1 MESEEI
7 IKLFDSCW
15 FEMEIFKKQTSPS
28 TSTGFEPNPDPRVEE
43 DSSKPELTRTP
54 TLHTRSMSDQLS
66 LISTA
71 FIAAGSFSPDSV
83 LRPPKLHKII
93 SGKEVTEEDLQDNG
107 SSVQE
112 GGKKGVARA
121 ISRRKQGSSKS
132 LSDLEFEE
140 LKGFMDLGFVFSEE
154 DNKDSRLVE
163 IIPGLQRLGKQV
175 DGHEGI
181 KEGGDDDRA
190 EVSRPYLSE
199 AWEVAETRRRGR
211 RLRKEN
217 PLMNWRVPDLG
228 NEIDMKDSLRWWAH
242 TVASTVK

>member
-7 IKLFDSCW
+7 INLFYSCW

-28 TSTGFEPNPDPRVEE
+28 TSKGSEPNPDPRVEE
-43 DSSKPELTRTP
+43 NSPKPELTRTP

-66 LISTA
+66 SISTS
-71 FIAAGSFSPDSV
+71 FMGTSSFSPDSV
-83 LRPPKLHKII
+83 LHPVKLHKII
-93 SGKEVTEEDLQDNG
+93 SGKEVTEEDLQDN
-107 SSVQE
+107 SRRVQE
-112 GGKKGVARA
+112 PKKKGLARMVT
-121 ISRRKQGSSKS
+121 RRKKGSSKS

-163 IIPGLQRLGKQV
+163 IIPGLQRLGKKV
-175 DGHEGI
+175 EGDEEI
-181 KEGGDDDRA
+181 KEGGDDGRA

-199 AWEVAETRRRGR
+199 AWEVAETRRR
-211 RLRKEN
+211 RKKD
-217 PLMNWRVPDLG
+217 PLMNWRVPDFG
-228 NEIDMKDSLRWWAH
+228 NEIDMKDSLRSWAH